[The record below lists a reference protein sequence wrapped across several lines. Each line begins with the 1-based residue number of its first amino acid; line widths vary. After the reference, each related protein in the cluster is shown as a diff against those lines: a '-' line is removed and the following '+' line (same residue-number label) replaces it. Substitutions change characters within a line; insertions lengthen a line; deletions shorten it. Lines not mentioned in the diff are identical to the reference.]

1 MTILAGQN
9 IGVVLKGRQ
18 VLNGVTVAAAR
29 GEVLGLLGPNGAGKT
44 TLLKALA
51 GLLPCSGQVAFEGQ
65 AVAALPP
72 SERARRIAYLPQGT
86 QAHWAMPV
94 EQVVALGR
102 LPHRERFAALG
113 DADRAAINRAMEEA
127 DVGSLTGRPLN
138 ALSGGE
144 RARVLL
150 ARALAVEAPV
160 LLADEPIA
168 HLDPGHQLAVL
179 DLLRRRAEKG
189 DAVIVVLHDLA
200 LAARSCHRV
209 CVLDHGSLEADGPP
223 AAILDD
229 GLLDR
234 VYGVRTIRGMA
245 QNQSYLLPWEK
256 MR

>member
-1 MTILAGQN
+1 MTILAGEN
-9 IGVVLKGRQ
+9 IGVSLKGRQ
-18 VLNGVTVAAAR
+18 VLHSVTVAAAR
-29 GEVLGLLGPNGAGKT
+29 GQMLGLLGPNGAGKT

-51 GLLPCSGQVAFEGQ
+51 GLLPCSGQVAFEDRSI
-65 AVAALPP
+65 AALPP

-94 EQVVALGR
+94 EEVVALGR
-102 LPHRERFAALG
+102 LPHRERFAPLD
-113 DADRAAINRAMEEA
+113 DADRAAIDQAMTEA
-127 DVGSLTGRPLN
+127 DVANLTGRPLN

-179 DLLRRRAEKG
+179 DLLRRRAEQG
-189 DAVIVVLHDLA
+189 DAVIVVLHDLT
-200 LAARSCHRV
+200 LAARSCHRI
-209 CVLDHGSLEADGPP
+209 CVLDQGRLVADGLPN
-223 AAILDD
+223 AILDD

-234 VYGVRTIRGMA
+234 VYGVHAVRGMA
-245 QNQSYLLPWEK
+245 RNRPYLLPWE
-256 MR
+256 RTR